1 MNGFIHYTAVPEAP
15 RLKMI
20 AANLAEYEGQ
30 SQDLH
35 WITRSQALKADEDR
49 KNCLAVIGNAIE
61 LAFHRTKPKLGPLS
75 PGCVICGE
83 GGWSCL
89 FINGKCNCRCFYCPT
104 AQKEI
109 GVPTTNRIPFDKPS
123 DYADYVHYFDFRGVS
138 ISGGEPLLT
147 LDRTLKQLKA
157 VRRKMGDCL
166 HLWLYTNGTLLTREI
181 VQKLQDEGLNEIR
194 FDISAKDYDL
204 EKLQMAVGHIPI
216 VTIEIPAIP
225 EDMEKVSNL
234 LPILYDVGVNH
245 LNLHQLRLTPYN
257 VVNLKTR
264 NYTFLHGD
272 KVTVLESELM
282 VLKLMETALAK
293 GVKLP
298 INYCSYVYKHRFQR
312 ADSRKRNARF
322 ILKGHESLTE
332 SGFIRTM
339 ALVGDALELQKKA
352 DQLTAQGVGPHQ
364 LNLTGNK
371 TCLYFHEQLWP
382 LMDFS
387 AYDLQIS
394 YAEAILSPCVSYH
407 YAFKEVRVNSAK
419 KIVVERQVHCTN
431 LLLSHEQRLI
441 FEKEVICREPE
452 TMITDACLYSQ
463 FAPFDFITT
472 GLQQYF

>member
-1 MNGFIHYTAVPEAP
+1 MNGFSHDKEAPEAS

-20 AANLAEYEGQ
+20 ASNLAEYEGQ
-30 SQDLH
+30 SQELH
-35 WITRSQALKADEDR
+35 WITRSRALKADEDR
-49 KNCLAVIGNAIE
+49 KNCLAAISQAIE

-104 AQKEI
+104 VQDEV
-109 GVPTTNRIPFDKPS
+109 GVPVTNRIPFDKPS

-147 LDRTLKQLKA
+147 LDRTLKYLKA
-157 VRRKMGDCL
+157 VRRKMGDSL

-194 FDISAKDYDL
+194 FDISAKDYEL
-204 EKLQMAVGHIPI
+204 ERLQMAVGHIPI

-245 LNLHQLRLTPYN
+245 LNLHQLRLTPHN

-282 VLKLMETALAK
+282 VLKLMEIALAK

-312 ADSRKRNARF
+312 SAARKRNARF
-322 ILKGHESLTE
+322 IMKAHESLTE

-339 ALVGDALELQKKA
+339 ALVGDAWDLQQKA
-352 DQLTAQGVGPHQ
+352 DQLAAKGARPHQ

-371 TCLYFHEQLWP
+371 TCLFFHEQLWP

-387 AYDLQIS
+387 ACDLQIS
-394 YAEAILSPCVSYH
+394 YAEAILSPHISYRH
-407 YAFKEVRVNSAK
+407 AFKEVRINSAR
-419 KIVVERQVHCTN
+419 KIVVERNVHCAN
-431 LLLSHEQRLI
+431 IRLSSEQRSV
-441 FEKEVICREPE
+441 FEKGVICREPE
-452 TMITDACLYSQ
+452 TMNSDTFLNSQ
-463 FAPFDFITT
+463 FASFEFITS

>member
-1 MNGFIHYTAVPEAP
+1 MNGFLHYTEVPEAS

-20 AANLAEYEGQ
+20 ASNLAEYEGQ
-30 SQDLH
+30 SQELH

-49 KNCLAVIGNAIE
+49 KNYLAAISQAIE

-104 AQKEI
+104 DQNEI
-109 GVPTTNRIPFDKPS
+109 GVPVTNRIPFDKPS

-147 LDRTLKQLKA
+147 LDRTLKYLKA

-194 FDISAKDYDL
+194 FDISAKGYEL
-204 EKLQMAVGHIPI
+204 ERLQMAVGQIPI

-234 LPILYDVGVNH
+234 LPILYDMGVNH
-245 LNLHQLRLTPYN
+245 LNLHQLRLTPHN

-264 NYTFLHGD
+264 SYTFLHGD

-312 ADSRKRNARF
+312 AAARKRNARF

-339 ALVGDALELQKKA
+339 ALVGDARDLQQKA
-352 DQLTAQGVGPHQ
+352 DQLAALGARPHQ

-382 LMDFS
+382 LIDFS
-387 AYDLQIS
+387 SCDLQIS
-394 YAEAILSPCVSYH
+394 YAEASLSPIVSYRH
-407 YAFKEVRVNSAK
+407 AFKEVRINSAR
-419 KIVVERQVHCTN
+419 KIVVERNVHCAN
-431 LLLSHEQRLI
+431 IRLSIEQRSV
-441 FEKEVICREPE
+441 FEKGVICREPE
-452 TMITDACLYSQ
+452 TMNTDACLNSP
-463 FAPFDFITT
+463 FALFEFITS
-472 GLQQYF
+472 GLQHYF

>member
-1 MNGFIHYTAVPEAP
+1 MNGFSHFTAVPEAL

-30 SQDLH
+30 AQDLH
-35 WITRSQALKADEDR
+35 WITQTQALKADEDR
-49 KNCLAVIGNAIE
+49 KNCLTAISQAVE
-61 LAFHRTKPKLGPLS
+61 LMFHRTKPKLGALS

-104 AQKEI
+104 SQDEI
-109 GVPTTNRIPFDKPS
+109 GAPVTNRISFDKPS
-123 DYADYVHYFDFRGVS
+123 DYADYVQYFDFRGVS

-147 LDRTLKQLKA
+147 LDRTLKHLKA
-157 VRRKMGDCL
+157 VRHKMGDSL

-181 VQKLQDEGLNEIR
+181 VQQLKDEGLNEIR
-194 FDISAKDYDL
+194 FDISAKEYDL
-204 EKLQMAVGHIPI
+204 EKLKMAVGQIPV
-216 VTIEIPAIP
+216 VTVEIPAIP
-225 EDMEKVSNL
+225 EDMEKVASL
-234 LPILYDVGVNH
+234 LSVLYDAGVNH
-245 LNLHQLRLTPYN
+245 LNLHQLRLTPHN
-257 VVNLKTR
+257 VVNLKSR

-282 VLKLMETALAK
+282 VLKLMETALSK

-312 ADSRKRNARF
+312 ASARKRSAQF
-322 ILKGHESLTE
+322 ILKEHESLTE

-339 ALVGDALELQKKA
+339 ALVGDAQVLKQKA
-352 DQLTAQGVGPHQ
+352 DQLTAQGAGSH
-364 LNLTGNK
+364 LFHLTGNK

-387 AYDLQIS
+387 AGDLQLGYS
-394 YAEAILSPCVSYH
+394 EAVLSPGVSYRH
-407 YAFKEVRVNSAK
+407 AFKEICVNPAK
-419 KIVVERQVHCTN
+419 KIVIERQVHCTK
-431 LLLSHEQRLI
+431 LFLSHEQRLV
-441 FEKEVICREPE
+441 FEKGVICREPE
-452 TMITDACLYSQ
+452 TRNTDACLNSP
-463 FAPFDFITT
+463 FAMFEFITA